1 MKKYISLSLA
11 LIFSLCFL
19 MFGVNAD
26 SPNIIDNA
34 DLLSEDEEI
43 ALAKE
48 IDPVKSRY
56 DFEIVILTESSI
68 YGEDPEAYADDYFD
82 YNGYGENG
90 VLFLVDMGERNW
102 HISTSGT
109 ATDVIGENELDYFEY
124 EIIPYL
130 SNGDYYNCF
139 SEFIGSV
146 EEMVNLDANGEEFF
160 DYYYD
165 TENDFF
171 DESTYTAGYES
182 SQSFNIPKNILI
194 ALVVGFGIAFV
205 VVLTMKGKLKTVR
218 AKLTAENYV
227 VPGSMNVTR
236 SRELFLYRH
245 VTRTPRQQN
254 NASKGGR
261 AGGGV
266 HIGSSGRSHGGRGGS
281 F

>member
-102 HISTSGT
+102 HIST
-109 ATDVIGENELDYFEY
+109 
-124 EIIPYL
+124 
-130 SNGDYYNCF
+130 
-139 SEFIGSV
+139 
-146 EEMVNLDANGEEFF
+146 
-160 DYYYD
+160 
-165 TENDFF
+165 
-171 DESTYTAGYES
+171 
-182 SQSFNIPKNILI
+182 
-194 ALVVGFGIAFV
+194 
-205 VVLTMKGKLKTVR
+205 
-218 AKLTAENYV
+218 
-227 VPGSMNVTR
+227 
-236 SRELFLYRH
+236 
-245 VTRTPRQQN
+245 
-254 NASKGGR
+254 
-261 AGGGV
+261 
-266 HIGSSGRSHGGRGGS
+266 
-281 F
+281 